1 MSGIPMRLICQ
12 EIQLRNL
19 RELFSESEVRRAAFE
34 GTTPEGLAFIST
46 VKDGDIWVSEF
57 DWEEWRNERLKDRE
71 REHQQDLMEEA
82 ENLQLRHAQKVT
94 QRRQEDSNG

>member
-12 EIQLRNL
+12 EIQLRSL

-71 REHQQDLMEEA
+71 LEYRQHLMEEA
-82 ENLQLRHAQKVT
+82 ENLQYRHAQKVA
-94 QRRQEDSNG
+94 QRRREESQ